1 MQEPQITTQQ
11 SIITVFQTSTGAPYL
26 TPRIETLHNLS
37 CLGPGSFP
45 LLLLI
50 LAFLGWLLWKS
61 ACFCLRRQRSV
72 RVQRGD
78 HALSHSGGLHETILH
93 PANINA
99 SLLDRFALVIKS
111 LLPGLRSG
119 QLLTGHTGTAKTD
132 HLKPEKGTIMQ
143 SWINLSLS
151 EDGISSSEVQDNT
164 SPLFSAPTNYTIAGD
179 LTVLHDSPPGTKA
192 IIKGNLVLNAS
203 IPNAQP
209 TTGLKAWLPWNR
221 DSTPK
226 QVLIDV
232 TQSNLQPSQAEKE
245 EKPPK
250 TCQTEEVMPKSPLS
264 FSTTTGAN
272 NSSSSSPSSSKNNPT
287 SNPEKVISPK
297 ASRTMILSLAH
308 LRNENAAQARE
319 LIHLRNENAAQAR
332 ELISLKKKLAHYHQY
347 DEQQERKEEIQ
358 QQQQFEISE
367 LKEVITFR
375 DSRLDE
381 QNELLQTWKDLVH
394 TLTGGLREIRRENEE
409 LKESKFYFVSFSFS
423 WRVCMIWCVGMV
435 LLTWILFD
443 IYRTQAAT
451 ATETA
456 AAAGSTTESS

>member
-1 MQEPQITTQQ
+1 MQEPQITTKQ
-11 SIITVFQTSTGAPYL
+11 STITVFQTTTGAPYL

-37 CLGPGSFP
+37 WLGPGSFP
-45 LLLLI
+45 LLLSI
-50 LAFLGWLLWKS
+50 LAFLGWLLGKS
-61 ACFCLRRQRSV
+61 GCFCPRRQRSV

-78 HALSHSGGLHETILH
+78 DALSHSGGLHETILH

-99 SLLDRFALVIKS
+99 SLLDRFALAIKS
-111 LLPGLRSG
+111 LLPGLRSR
-119 QLLTGHTGTAKTD
+119 QLLTGHTGTATTD
-132 HLKPEKGTIMQ
+132 HLQPEKGTIMQ
-143 SWINLSLS
+143 SLIDLSLS

-164 SPLFSAPTNYTIAGD
+164 SPLFSASTNYTISGD
-179 LTVLHDSPPGTKA
+179 LTVVHNSPPGTKA
-192 IIKGNLVLNAS
+192 TIKGNLALNAS

-221 DSTPK
+221 DPTPK

-245 EKPPK
+245 EKTPK
-250 TCQTEEVMPKSPLS
+250 TCQAEEVMPKSPLS

-272 NSSSSSPSSSKNNPT
+272 NSPSSSPSSSSKNDPT
-287 SNPEKVISPK
+287 GNPEKVVSPK

-332 ELISLKKKLAHYHQY
+332 ELISLKKKLAHYHHY

-367 LKEVITFR
+367 LKEAITFR
-375 DSRLDE
+375 DSNLDE

-394 TLTGGLREIRRENEE
+394 TLTGGLREIKRENEE
-409 LKESKFYFVSFSFS
+409 LKESKFFFGFFSFS
-423 WRVCMIWCVGMV
+423 WRVCMIWCVGIV
-435 LLTWILFD
+435 LLTWISF
-443 IYRTQAAT
+443 
-451 ATETA
+451 
-456 AAAGSTTESS
+456 

>member
-179 LTVLHDSPPGTKA
+179 LTIVHDSPPGTKA

-250 TCQTEEVMPKSPLS
+250 TCQTEEVMPNSPLS

-332 ELISLKKKLAHYHQY
+332 ELISLKKKLAHYHHY

-367 LKEVITFR
+367 LKEGITFR
-375 DSRLDE
+375 DSKLDE
-381 QNELLQTWKDLVH
+381 QNELLQTWKELVH
-394 TLTGGLREIRRENEE
+394 TLTGGLREIKRENEE
-409 LKESKFYFVSFSFS
+409 LRGGKFFYFLFLGGVYDM
-423 WRVCMIWCVGMV
+423 VCGYG
-435 LLTWILFD
+435 LANLDFF
-443 IYRTQAAT
+443 
-451 ATETA
+451 
-456 AAAGSTTESS
+456 